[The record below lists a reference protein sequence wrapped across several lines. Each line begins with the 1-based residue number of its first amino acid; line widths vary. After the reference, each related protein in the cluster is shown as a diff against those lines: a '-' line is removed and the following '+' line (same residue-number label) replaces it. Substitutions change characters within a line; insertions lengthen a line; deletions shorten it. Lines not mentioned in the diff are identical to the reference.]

1 MNTELRIAVIGA
13 GPAGV
18 YSSDIFLRQLK
29 KLGEELGLGTEARID
44 LFEKLPVPFGLV
56 RYGVAPDHPSIKFI
70 ASALEKTLDNPNI
83 HLYCDVEFG
92 KDVTLDDLLARY
104 DAVLFATGAVKDKPL
119 NLPGA
124 DLEGVY
130 GAAKFVEWYDGYPTG
145 AREWPLTAENVAV
158 IGGGNVAMDVARE
171 LMRNA
176 DDLKVKTDIPDNV
189 YEGIGQNKAKVL
201 HLFIRRGVAQAKFS
215 VQELREMEK
224 LPGVQLIINED
235 DFDLDDETIEVAGK
249 DKLTRQM
256 VEELFAVREMAEDM
270 EDDGDVDFEG
280 NPADRKY
287 YVHFNS
293 APTEILGEDGKV
305 KAIRV
310 ERTETGA
317 DGKMH
322 RTGEFTDYPVEAVY
336 HAIGYKPAE
345 APGITYDEHGAHLA
359 NANGD
364 GRITTEADGGKVRD
378 RLYAVWQPT
387 ATPNPSTDCWP
398 SAAFARSTSPAGR
411 RSTLSSAPRVPRKA
425 ASTRR
430 SSSPTRCASLPTP
443 DGPPTPVRHSS
454 GIRPPSRAPCG
465 RGRARGR
472 TGRANM
478 GHCAWRI
485 SSNHS
490 ACDFSVCIM
499 DAKVRVHGH
508 FNGLKTTLL
517 FALMWAIIM
526 LIWWA
531 TGGSRQTLSIYIVI
545 GLITTFGT
553 YWFSDK
559 LAIASMGAREVSEQE
574 APEIYQIVREL
585 SAKAGKPMP
594 RIYIAPT
601 MSPNAFATGRNE
613 RHAAVCCTQGILQIL
628 NARELRGVLG
638 HELMHVYNHDILT
651 SAIAS
656 AMATVISYLGYSLM
670 YFGGGSR
677 DDRDSSGGLGLI
689 GALLSVILAPIAAS
703 LIQMAISRTR
713 EYDADEDGS
722 LLTGDPE
729 ALASALNKISYGAQ
743 TTPMRKTAG
752 TQSVSAMMVANPFS
766 AVGFSRLFS
775 THPPTDERIA
785 RLMQMANE
793 MNGTPIAPPTYS
805 TRVGR

>member
-1 MNTELRIAVIGA
+1 MMTREFTDSEIRYLRSLRAVDTVTPTRIIYSSEFKKRFLREYLNGKSPSAIFRDAGLPNVIVGRKRIERCTARWARDEREEHDTSLCAPDPDSENVDMLLDETRKLVDDLSAALLRVERIIDMLKREHDQEANRPGARCARTPTNDPYRSGRLCARLERVTESVNTELRIAVIGA

-92 KDVTLDDLLARY
+92 KDVTLDELLARY

-145 AREWPLTAENVAV
+145 VREWPLTAENVAV

-176 DDLKVKTDIPDNV
+176 DDLKAKTDIPDNV

-256 VEELFAVREMAEDM
+256 VEELFAIREMAEDM

-280 NPADRKY
+280 NPADRRY

-317 DGKMH
+317 DGRMR
-322 RTGEFTDYPVEAVY
+322 RTGEFTDYPVGAVY
-336 HAIGYKPAE
+336 HAIGYRPAE
-345 APGITYDEHGAHLA
+345 APGIAYDAKGAHLA

-364 GRITTEADGGKVRD
+364 GRITADADGGDVRE
-378 RLYAVWQPT
+378 RLYATGWAKRGPVGLIG
-387 ATPNPSTDCWP
+387 STKSD
-398 SAAFARSTSPAGR
+398 ALAIVTNMLEDLA
-411 RSTLSSAPRVPRKA
+411 KA
-425 ASTRR
+425 AEGGRVAADRDPESIDRLLAER
-430 SSSPTRCASLPTP
+430 
-443 DGPPTPVRHSS
+443 
-454 GIRPPSRAPCG
+454 GIRPIDFAGWKKVDAFERAEGAKEG
-465 RGRARGR
+465 RE
-472 TGRANM
+472 
-478 GHCAWRI
+478 HK
-485 SSNHS
+485 
-490 ACDFSVCIM
+490 
-499 DAKVRVHGH
+499 KV
-508 FNGLKTTLL
+508 
-517 FALMWAIIM
+517 I
-526 LIWWA
+526 
-531 TGGSRQTLSIYIVI
+531 
-545 GLITTFGT
+545 
-553 YWFSDK
+553 DP
-559 LAIASMGAREVSEQE
+559 EQM
-574 APEIYQIVREL
+574 REL
-585 SAKAGKPMP
+585 A
-594 RIYIAPT
+594 
-601 MSPNAFATGRNE
+601 
-613 RHAAVCCTQGILQIL
+613 HA
-628 NARELRGVLG
+628 
-638 HELMHVYNHDILT
+638 
-651 SAIAS
+651 
-656 AMATVISYLGYSLM
+656 
-670 YFGGGSR
+670 
-677 DDRDSSGGLGLI
+677 
-689 GALLSVILAPIAAS
+689 
-703 LIQMAISRTR
+703 
-713 EYDADEDGS
+713 
-722 LLTGDPE
+722 
-729 ALASALNKISYGAQ
+729 
-743 TTPMRKTAG
+743 
-752 TQSVSAMMVANPFS
+752 
-766 AVGFSRLFS
+766 
-775 THPPTDERIA
+775 
-785 RLMQMANE
+785 
-793 MNGTPIAPPTYS
+793 
-805 TRVGR
+805 

>member
-1 MNTELRIAVIGA
+1 MMTREFTDSEIRYLRSLRAVDTVTPTRIIYSSEFKKRFLREYLNGKSPSAIFRDAGLPNVIVGRKRIERCTARWAKDEREEHDTSLGAPDPDSENVDMLLDETRKLVDDLSATLLRVERIIDMLKREHDQEANRPGARCARTPTNDPYRSGRLCARLERVTESVNTELRIAVIGA

-29 KLGEELGLGTEARID
+29 KLGEGLGLGTEARID

-92 KDVTLDDLLARY
+92 KDVTLDELLARY

-124 DLEGVY
+124 NLEGVY

-176 DDLKVKTDIPDNV
+176 DDLKAKTDIPDNV

-256 VEELFAVREMAEDM
+256 VEELFAIREMAEDM

-280 NPADRKY
+280 NPADRRY

-317 DGKMH
+317 DGRMH
-322 RTGEFTDYPVEAVY
+322 RTGEFTDYPVGAVY
-336 HAIGYKPAE
+336 HAIGYRPAE
-345 APGITYDEHGAHLA
+345 APGIAYDAKGAHLA

-364 GRITTEADGGKVRD
+364 GRITADADGGDVRE
-378 RLYAVWQPT
+378 RLYATGWAKRGPVGLIG
-387 ATPNPSTDCWP
+387 STKSD
-398 SAAFARSTSPAGR
+398 ALAIVTNMLEDLA
-411 RSTLSSAPRVPRKA
+411 KA
-425 ASTRR
+425 AEGGRVAADRDPESIDRLLAER
-430 SSSPTRCASLPTP
+430 
-443 DGPPTPVRHSS
+443 
-454 GIRPPSRAPCG
+454 GIRPIDFAGWKKVDAFERAEGAKEG
-465 RGRARGR
+465 RE
-472 TGRANM
+472 
-478 GHCAWRI
+478 HK
-485 SSNHS
+485 
-490 ACDFSVCIM
+490 
-499 DAKVRVHGH
+499 KV
-508 FNGLKTTLL
+508 
-517 FALMWAIIM
+517 I
-526 LIWWA
+526 
-531 TGGSRQTLSIYIVI
+531 
-545 GLITTFGT
+545 
-553 YWFSDK
+553 DP
-559 LAIASMGAREVSEQE
+559 EQM
-574 APEIYQIVREL
+574 REL
-585 SAKAGKPMP
+585 A
-594 RIYIAPT
+594 
-601 MSPNAFATGRNE
+601 
-613 RHAAVCCTQGILQIL
+613 HA
-628 NARELRGVLG
+628 
-638 HELMHVYNHDILT
+638 
-651 SAIAS
+651 
-656 AMATVISYLGYSLM
+656 
-670 YFGGGSR
+670 
-677 DDRDSSGGLGLI
+677 
-689 GALLSVILAPIAAS
+689 
-703 LIQMAISRTR
+703 
-713 EYDADEDGS
+713 
-722 LLTGDPE
+722 
-729 ALASALNKISYGAQ
+729 
-743 TTPMRKTAG
+743 
-752 TQSVSAMMVANPFS
+752 
-766 AVGFSRLFS
+766 
-775 THPPTDERIA
+775 
-785 RLMQMANE
+785 
-793 MNGTPIAPPTYS
+793 
-805 TRVGR
+805 

>member
-1 MNTELRIAVIGA
+1 MMTREFTDSEIRYLRSLRAVDTVTPTRIIYSSEFKKRFLREYLNGKSPSAIFRDAGLPNVIVGRKRIERCTARWAKDEREEHDTSLGAPDPDSENVDMLLDETRKLVDDLSAALLRVERIIDMLKREHDQKANRPGARCARTPTNDPYRSGRLCARLERVTESVNTELRIAVIGA

-92 KDVTLDDLLARY
+92 KDVTLDELLARY

-176 DDLKVKTDIPDNV
+176 DDLKAKTDIPDNV

-235 DFDLDDETIEVAGK
+235 DFELDDETIEVAGK

-256 VEELFAVREMAEDM
+256 VEELFAIREMAEDM

-317 DGKMH
+317 DGRMR

-336 HAIGYKPAE
+336 HAIGYRPAE
-345 APGITYDEHGAHLA
+345 APGIAYDAKGAHLA

-364 GRITTEADGGKVRD
+364 GRITADADGGDVRE
-378 RLYAVWQPT
+378 RLYATGWAKRGPVGLIG
-387 ATPNPSTDCWP
+387 STKSD
-398 SAAFARSTSPAGR
+398 ALAIVTNMLEDLA
-411 RSTLSSAPRVPRKA
+411 KA
-425 ASTRR
+425 AEGGRVAADRDPESIDRLLAER
-430 SSSPTRCASLPTP
+430 
-443 DGPPTPVRHSS
+443 
-454 GIRPPSRAPCG
+454 GIRPIDFAGWKKVDAFERAEGAKEG
-465 RGRARGR
+465 RE
-472 TGRANM
+472 
-478 GHCAWRI
+478 HK
-485 SSNHS
+485 
-490 ACDFSVCIM
+490 
-499 DAKVRVHGH
+499 KV
-508 FNGLKTTLL
+508 
-517 FALMWAIIM
+517 I
-526 LIWWA
+526 
-531 TGGSRQTLSIYIVI
+531 
-545 GLITTFGT
+545 
-553 YWFSDK
+553 DP
-559 LAIASMGAREVSEQE
+559 EQM
-574 APEIYQIVREL
+574 REL
-585 SAKAGKPMP
+585 A
-594 RIYIAPT
+594 
-601 MSPNAFATGRNE
+601 
-613 RHAAVCCTQGILQIL
+613 HA
-628 NARELRGVLG
+628 
-638 HELMHVYNHDILT
+638 
-651 SAIAS
+651 
-656 AMATVISYLGYSLM
+656 
-670 YFGGGSR
+670 
-677 DDRDSSGGLGLI
+677 
-689 GALLSVILAPIAAS
+689 
-703 LIQMAISRTR
+703 
-713 EYDADEDGS
+713 
-722 LLTGDPE
+722 
-729 ALASALNKISYGAQ
+729 
-743 TTPMRKTAG
+743 
-752 TQSVSAMMVANPFS
+752 
-766 AVGFSRLFS
+766 
-775 THPPTDERIA
+775 
-785 RLMQMANE
+785 
-793 MNGTPIAPPTYS
+793 
-805 TRVGR
+805 

>member
-1 MNTELRIAVIGA
+1 MMTREFTDSEIRYLRSLRAVDTVTPTRIIYSSEFKKRFLREYLNGKSPSAIFRDAGLPNVIVGRKRIERCTARWAKDEREEHDTSLGAPDPDSENVDMLLDETRKLVDDLSAALLRVERIIDMLKREHDQEANRPGARCARTPTNDPYRSGRLCARLERVTESVNTELRIAVIGA

-176 DDLKVKTDIPDNV
+176 DDLKAKTDIPDNV

-256 VEELFAVREMAEDM
+256 VEELFAIREMAEDM
-270 EDDGDVDFEG
+270 QDDGDVDFEG
-280 NPADRKY
+280 NPADRRY

-317 DGKMH
+317 DGRMR
-322 RTGEFTDYPVEAVY
+322 RTGEFTDYPVGAVY
-336 HAIGYKPAE
+336 HAIGYRPAE
-345 APGITYDEHGAHLA
+345 APGIAYDAKGAHLA

-364 GRITTEADGGKVRD
+364 GRITADADGGDVRE
-378 RLYAVWQPT
+378 RLYATGWAKRGPVGLIG
-387 ATPNPSTDCWP
+387 STKSD
-398 SAAFARSTSPAGR
+398 ALAIVTNMLEDLA
-411 RSTLSSAPRVPRKA
+411 KA
-425 ASTRR
+425 AEGGRVAADRDPESIDRLLAER
-430 SSSPTRCASLPTP
+430 
-443 DGPPTPVRHSS
+443 
-454 GIRPPSRAPCG
+454 GIRPIDFAGWKKVDAFERAEGAKEG
-465 RGRARGR
+465 RE
-472 TGRANM
+472 
-478 GHCAWRI
+478 HK
-485 SSNHS
+485 
-490 ACDFSVCIM
+490 
-499 DAKVRVHGH
+499 KV
-508 FNGLKTTLL
+508 
-517 FALMWAIIM
+517 I
-526 LIWWA
+526 
-531 TGGSRQTLSIYIVI
+531 
-545 GLITTFGT
+545 
-553 YWFSDK
+553 DP
-559 LAIASMGAREVSEQE
+559 EQM
-574 APEIYQIVREL
+574 REL
-585 SAKAGKPMP
+585 A
-594 RIYIAPT
+594 
-601 MSPNAFATGRNE
+601 
-613 RHAAVCCTQGILQIL
+613 HA
-628 NARELRGVLG
+628 
-638 HELMHVYNHDILT
+638 
-651 SAIAS
+651 
-656 AMATVISYLGYSLM
+656 
-670 YFGGGSR
+670 
-677 DDRDSSGGLGLI
+677 
-689 GALLSVILAPIAAS
+689 
-703 LIQMAISRTR
+703 
-713 EYDADEDGS
+713 
-722 LLTGDPE
+722 
-729 ALASALNKISYGAQ
+729 
-743 TTPMRKTAG
+743 
-752 TQSVSAMMVANPFS
+752 
-766 AVGFSRLFS
+766 
-775 THPPTDERIA
+775 
-785 RLMQMANE
+785 
-793 MNGTPIAPPTYS
+793 
-805 TRVGR
+805 

>member
-1 MNTELRIAVIGA
+1 MMTREFTDSEIRYLRSLRAVDTVTPTRIIYSSEFKKRFLREYLNGKSPAAIFRDAGLPNVIVGRKRIERCTARWAKDEREEHDTSLGAPDPDSENVDMLLDETRKLVDDLSAALLRVERIIDMLKREHDQEANRPGARCARTPTNDPYRSGRLCARLERVTESVNTELRIAVIGA

-29 KLGEELGLGTEARID
+29 KLGEGLGLGTEARID

-92 KDVTLDDLLARY
+92 KDVTLDELLARY

-176 DDLKVKTDIPDNV
+176 DDLKAKTDIPDNV

-256 VEELFAVREMAEDM
+256 VEELFAIREMAEDM

-280 NPADRKY
+280 NPADRRY

-317 DGKMH
+317 DGRMH
-322 RTGEFTDYPVEAVY
+322 RTGEFTDYPVGAVY
-336 HAIGYKPAE
+336 HAIGYRPAE
-345 APGITYDEHGAHLA
+345 APGIAYDAKGAHLA

-364 GRITTEADGGKVRD
+364 GRITADADGGDVRE
-378 RLYAVWQPT
+378 RLYATGWAKRGPVGLIG
-387 ATPNPSTDCWP
+387 STKSD
-398 SAAFARSTSPAGR
+398 ALAIVTNMLEDLA
-411 RSTLSSAPRVPRKA
+411 KA
-425 ASTRR
+425 AEGGRVAADRDPESIDRLLAER
-430 SSSPTRCASLPTP
+430 
-443 DGPPTPVRHSS
+443 
-454 GIRPPSRAPCG
+454 GIRPIDFAGWKKVDAFERAEGAKEG
-465 RGRARGR
+465 RE
-472 TGRANM
+472 
-478 GHCAWRI
+478 HK
-485 SSNHS
+485 
-490 ACDFSVCIM
+490 
-499 DAKVRVHGH
+499 KV
-508 FNGLKTTLL
+508 
-517 FALMWAIIM
+517 I
-526 LIWWA
+526 
-531 TGGSRQTLSIYIVI
+531 
-545 GLITTFGT
+545 
-553 YWFSDK
+553 DP
-559 LAIASMGAREVSEQE
+559 EQM
-574 APEIYQIVREL
+574 REL
-585 SAKAGKPMP
+585 A
-594 RIYIAPT
+594 
-601 MSPNAFATGRNE
+601 
-613 RHAAVCCTQGILQIL
+613 HA
-628 NARELRGVLG
+628 
-638 HELMHVYNHDILT
+638 
-651 SAIAS
+651 
-656 AMATVISYLGYSLM
+656 
-670 YFGGGSR
+670 
-677 DDRDSSGGLGLI
+677 
-689 GALLSVILAPIAAS
+689 
-703 LIQMAISRTR
+703 
-713 EYDADEDGS
+713 
-722 LLTGDPE
+722 
-729 ALASALNKISYGAQ
+729 
-743 TTPMRKTAG
+743 
-752 TQSVSAMMVANPFS
+752 
-766 AVGFSRLFS
+766 
-775 THPPTDERIA
+775 
-785 RLMQMANE
+785 
-793 MNGTPIAPPTYS
+793 
-805 TRVGR
+805 

>member
-1 MNTELRIAVIGA
+1 MMTREFTDSEIRYLRSLRAVDTVTPTRIIYSSEFKKRFLREYLNGKSPAAIFRDAGLPNVIVGRKRIERCTARWAKDEREEHDTSLGAPDPDSEHVDMLLDETRKLVDDLSAALLRVERIIDMLKREHDQEANRPGARCARTPTNDPYRSGRLCARLERVTESVNTELRIAVIGA

-29 KLGEELGLGTEARID
+29 KLGEGLGLGTEARID

-92 KDVTLDDLLARY
+92 KDVTLDELLARY

-176 DDLKVKTDIPDNV
+176 DDLKAKTDIPDNV

-256 VEELFAVREMAEDM
+256 VEELFAIREMAEDM

-317 DGKMH
+317 DGRMR

-336 HAIGYKPAE
+336 HAIGYRPAE
-345 APGITYDEHGAHLA
+345 APGIAYDAKGAHLA

-364 GRITTEADGGKVRD
+364 GRITADADGGDVRE
-378 RLYAVWQPT
+378 RLYATGW
-387 ATPNPSTDCWP
+387 AK
-398 SAAFARSTSPAGR
+398 R
-411 RSTLSSAPRVPRKA
+411 
-425 ASTRR
+425 
-430 SSSPTRCASLPTP
+430 
-443 DGPPTPVRHSS
+443 GPV
-454 GIRPPSRAPCG
+454 
-465 RGRARGR
+465 
-472 TGRANM
+472 
-478 GHCAWRI
+478 
-485 SSNHS
+485 
-490 ACDFSVCIM
+490 
-499 DAKVRVHGH
+499 
-508 FNGLKTTLL
+508 
-517 FALMWAIIM
+517 
-526 LIWWA
+526 
-531 TGGSRQTLSIYIVI
+531 
-545 GLITTFGT
+545 
-553 YWFSDK
+553 
-559 LAIASMGAREVSEQE
+559 
-574 APEIYQIVREL
+574 
-585 SAKAGKPMP
+585 
-594 RIYIAPT
+594 
-601 MSPNAFATGRNE
+601 
-613 RHAAVCCTQGILQIL
+613 
-628 NARELRGVLG
+628 
-638 HELMHVYNHDILT
+638 
-651 SAIAS
+651 
-656 AMATVISYLGYSLM
+656 
-670 YFGGGSR
+670 
-677 DDRDSSGGLGLI
+677 GLI
-689 GALLSVILAPIAAS
+689 GSTKSDAL
-703 LIQMAISRTR
+703 AIVTNML
-713 EYDADEDGS
+713 ED
-722 LLTGDPE
+722 
-729 ALASALNKISYGAQ
+729 LASAAEGGRVAQDRDPDSIDRLLAGRGVRPIDFAGWKKVDAFERAEGAKEGREHKKVIDPEQ
-743 TTPMRKTAG
+743 MRELAH
-752 TQSVSAMMVANPFS
+752 A
-766 AVGFSRLFS
+766 
-775 THPPTDERIA
+775 
-785 RLMQMANE
+785 
-793 MNGTPIAPPTYS
+793 
-805 TRVGR
+805 

>member
-1 MNTELRIAVIGA
+1 MMTREFTDSEIRYLRSLRAVDTVTPTRIIYSSEFKKRFLREYLNGKSPAAIFRDAGLPNVIVGRKRIERCTARWAKDEREEHDTSLGAPDPDSENVDMLLDETRKLVDDLSAALLRVERIIDMLKREHDQEANRPGARCARTPTNDPYRSGRLCARLERVTESVNTELRIAVIGA

-29 KLGEELGLGTEARID
+29 KLGEGLGLGTEARID

-92 KDVTLDDLLARY
+92 KDVTLDELLARY

-176 DDLKVKTDIPDNV
+176 DDLKAKTDIPDNV

-256 VEELFAVREMAEDM
+256 VEELFAIREMAEDM

-280 NPADRKY
+280 NPADRRY

-317 DGKMH
+317 DGRMH

-336 HAIGYKPAE
+336 HAIGYRPAE
-345 APGITYDEHGAHLA
+345 APGIAYDEHGAHLA

-364 GRITTEADGGKVRD
+364 GRITADADGGDVRE
-378 RLYAVWQPT
+378 RLYATGW
-387 ATPNPSTDCWP
+387 AK
-398 SAAFARSTSPAGR
+398 R
-411 RSTLSSAPRVPRKA
+411 
-425 ASTRR
+425 
-430 SSSPTRCASLPTP
+430 
-443 DGPPTPVRHSS
+443 GPV
-454 GIRPPSRAPCG
+454 
-465 RGRARGR
+465 
-472 TGRANM
+472 
-478 GHCAWRI
+478 
-485 SSNHS
+485 
-490 ACDFSVCIM
+490 
-499 DAKVRVHGH
+499 
-508 FNGLKTTLL
+508 
-517 FALMWAIIM
+517 
-526 LIWWA
+526 
-531 TGGSRQTLSIYIVI
+531 
-545 GLITTFGT
+545 
-553 YWFSDK
+553 
-559 LAIASMGAREVSEQE
+559 
-574 APEIYQIVREL
+574 
-585 SAKAGKPMP
+585 
-594 RIYIAPT
+594 
-601 MSPNAFATGRNE
+601 
-613 RHAAVCCTQGILQIL
+613 
-628 NARELRGVLG
+628 
-638 HELMHVYNHDILT
+638 
-651 SAIAS
+651 
-656 AMATVISYLGYSLM
+656 
-670 YFGGGSR
+670 
-677 DDRDSSGGLGLI
+677 GLI
-689 GALLSVILAPIAAS
+689 GSTKSDALAIVTNMLEDLAKAAEGGRV
-703 LIQMAISRTR
+703 A
-713 EYDADEDGS
+713 ADR
-722 LLTGDPE
+722 DPE
-729 ALASALNKISYGAQ
+729 SIDRLLAGRGVRPIDFAGWKKVDAFERAEGAKEGREHKKVIDPEQ
-743 TTPMRKTAG
+743 MRELAH
-752 TQSVSAMMVANPFS
+752 A
-766 AVGFSRLFS
+766 
-775 THPPTDERIA
+775 
-785 RLMQMANE
+785 
-793 MNGTPIAPPTYS
+793 
-805 TRVGR
+805 

>member
-1 MNTELRIAVIGA
+1 MMTREFTDSEIRYLRSLRAVDTVTPTRIIYSSEFKKRFLREYLNGKSPSAIFRDAGLPNVIVGRKRIERCTARWAKDEREEHDTSLGAPDPDSENVDMLLDETRKLVDDLSAALLRVERIIDMLKREHDQKANRPGARCARTPTNDPYRSGRLCARLERVTESVNTELRIAVIGA

-176 DDLKVKTDIPDNV
+176 DDLKAKTDIPDNV

-235 DFDLDDETIEVAGK
+235 DFELDDETIEVAGK

-256 VEELFAVREMAEDM
+256 VEELFAIREMAEDM

-317 DGKMH
+317 DGRMR
-322 RTGEFTDYPVEAVY
+322 RTGEFTDYPVGAVY
-336 HAIGYKPAE
+336 HAIGYRPAE
-345 APGITYDEHGAHLA
+345 APGIAYDAKGAHLA

-364 GRITTEADGGKVRD
+364 GRITADADGGDVRE
-378 RLYAVWQPT
+378 RLYATGW
-387 ATPNPSTDCWP
+387 AK
-398 SAAFARSTSPAGR
+398 R
-411 RSTLSSAPRVPRKA
+411 
-425 ASTRR
+425 
-430 SSSPTRCASLPTP
+430 
-443 DGPPTPVRHSS
+443 GPV
-454 GIRPPSRAPCG
+454 
-465 RGRARGR
+465 
-472 TGRANM
+472 
-478 GHCAWRI
+478 
-485 SSNHS
+485 
-490 ACDFSVCIM
+490 
-499 DAKVRVHGH
+499 
-508 FNGLKTTLL
+508 
-517 FALMWAIIM
+517 
-526 LIWWA
+526 
-531 TGGSRQTLSIYIVI
+531 
-545 GLITTFGT
+545 
-553 YWFSDK
+553 
-559 LAIASMGAREVSEQE
+559 
-574 APEIYQIVREL
+574 
-585 SAKAGKPMP
+585 
-594 RIYIAPT
+594 
-601 MSPNAFATGRNE
+601 
-613 RHAAVCCTQGILQIL
+613 
-628 NARELRGVLG
+628 
-638 HELMHVYNHDILT
+638 
-651 SAIAS
+651 
-656 AMATVISYLGYSLM
+656 
-670 YFGGGSR
+670 
-677 DDRDSSGGLGLI
+677 GLI
-689 GALLSVILAPIAAS
+689 GSTKSDALAIVTNMLEDLAKAAEGGRV
-703 LIQMAISRTR
+703 A
-713 EYDADEDGS
+713 ADR
-722 LLTGDPE
+722 DPE
-729 ALASALNKISYGAQ
+729 SIDRLLAGRGVRPIDFAGWKKVDAFERAEGAKEGREHKKVIDPEQ
-743 TTPMRKTAG
+743 MRELAH
-752 TQSVSAMMVANPFS
+752 A
-766 AVGFSRLFS
+766 
-775 THPPTDERIA
+775 
-785 RLMQMANE
+785 
-793 MNGTPIAPPTYS
+793 
-805 TRVGR
+805 

>member
-1 MNTELRIAVIGA
+1 MMTREFTDSEIRYLRSLRAVDTVTPTRIIYSSEFKKRFLREYLNGKSPSAIFRDAGLPNVIVGRKRIERCTARWAKDEREEHDTSLGAPDPDSENVDMLLDETRKLVDDLSAALLRVERIIDMLKREHDQEANRPGARCARTPTNDPYRSGRLCARLERVTESVNTELRIAVIGA

-92 KDVTLDDLLARY
+92 KDVTLDELLARY

-171 LMRNA
+171 LMRDA
-176 DDLKVKTDIPDNV
+176 DDLKAKTDIPDNV

-224 LPGVQLIINED
+224 LPGVQLIINEG

-256 VEELFAVREMAEDM
+256 VEELFAIREMAEDM

-317 DGKMH
+317 DGRMR

-336 HAIGYKPAE
+336 HAIGYRPAE
-345 APGITYDEHGAHLA
+345 APGIAYDAKGAHLA

-364 GRITTEADGGKVRD
+364 GRVTTEADGGEIRE
-378 RLYAVWQPT
+378 RLYATGWAKRGPVGLIG
-387 ATPNPSTDCWP
+387 STKSD
-398 SAAFARSTSPAGR
+398 ALAIVTNMLEDLA
-411 RSTLSSAPRVPRKA
+411 KA
-425 ASTRR
+425 AEGGRVAADRDPESIDRLLAER
-430 SSSPTRCASLPTP
+430 
-443 DGPPTPVRHSS
+443 
-454 GIRPPSRAPCG
+454 GIRPIDFAGWKKVDAFERAEGAKEG
-465 RGRARGR
+465 RE
-472 TGRANM
+472 
-478 GHCAWRI
+478 HK
-485 SSNHS
+485 
-490 ACDFSVCIM
+490 
-499 DAKVRVHGH
+499 KV
-508 FNGLKTTLL
+508 
-517 FALMWAIIM
+517 I
-526 LIWWA
+526 
-531 TGGSRQTLSIYIVI
+531 
-545 GLITTFGT
+545 
-553 YWFSDK
+553 DP
-559 LAIASMGAREVSEQE
+559 EQM
-574 APEIYQIVREL
+574 REL
-585 SAKAGKPMP
+585 A
-594 RIYIAPT
+594 
-601 MSPNAFATGRNE
+601 
-613 RHAAVCCTQGILQIL
+613 HA
-628 NARELRGVLG
+628 
-638 HELMHVYNHDILT
+638 
-651 SAIAS
+651 
-656 AMATVISYLGYSLM
+656 
-670 YFGGGSR
+670 
-677 DDRDSSGGLGLI
+677 
-689 GALLSVILAPIAAS
+689 
-703 LIQMAISRTR
+703 
-713 EYDADEDGS
+713 
-722 LLTGDPE
+722 
-729 ALASALNKISYGAQ
+729 
-743 TTPMRKTAG
+743 
-752 TQSVSAMMVANPFS
+752 
-766 AVGFSRLFS
+766 
-775 THPPTDERIA
+775 
-785 RLMQMANE
+785 
-793 MNGTPIAPPTYS
+793 
-805 TRVGR
+805 

>member
-1 MNTELRIAVIGA
+1 MMTREFTDSEIRYLRSLRAVDTVTPTRIIYSSEFKKRFLREYLNGKSPSAIFRDAGLPNVIVGRKRIERCTARWAKDEREEHDTSLGAPDPDSENVDMLLDETRKLVDDLSAALLRVERIIDMLKREHDQKANRPGARCARTPTNDPYRSGRLCARLERVTESVNTELRIAVIGA

-124 DLEGVY
+124 NLEGVY

-176 DDLKVKTDIPDNV
+176 DDLKAKTDIPDNV

-256 VEELFAVREMAEDM
+256 VEELFAIREMAEDM

-280 NPADRKY
+280 NPADRRY

-317 DGKMH
+317 DGRMR
-322 RTGEFTDYPVEAVY
+322 RTGEFTDYPVGAVY
-336 HAIGYKPAE
+336 HAIGYRPAE
-345 APGITYDEHGAHLA
+345 APGIAYDAKGAHLA

-364 GRITTEADGGKVRD
+364 GRITADADGGDVRE
-378 RLYAVWQPT
+378 RLYATGWAKRGPVGLIG
-387 ATPNPSTDCWP
+387 STKSD
-398 SAAFARSTSPAGR
+398 ALAIVTNMLEDLA
-411 RSTLSSAPRVPRKA
+411 KA
-425 ASTRR
+425 AEGGRVAADRDPESIDRLLAER
-430 SSSPTRCASLPTP
+430 
-443 DGPPTPVRHSS
+443 
-454 GIRPPSRAPCG
+454 GIRPIDFAGWKKVDAFERAEGAKEG
-465 RGRARGR
+465 RE
-472 TGRANM
+472 
-478 GHCAWRI
+478 HK
-485 SSNHS
+485 
-490 ACDFSVCIM
+490 
-499 DAKVRVHGH
+499 KV
-508 FNGLKTTLL
+508 
-517 FALMWAIIM
+517 I
-526 LIWWA
+526 
-531 TGGSRQTLSIYIVI
+531 
-545 GLITTFGT
+545 
-553 YWFSDK
+553 DP
-559 LAIASMGAREVSEQE
+559 EQM
-574 APEIYQIVREL
+574 REL
-585 SAKAGKPMP
+585 A
-594 RIYIAPT
+594 
-601 MSPNAFATGRNE
+601 
-613 RHAAVCCTQGILQIL
+613 HA
-628 NARELRGVLG
+628 
-638 HELMHVYNHDILT
+638 
-651 SAIAS
+651 
-656 AMATVISYLGYSLM
+656 
-670 YFGGGSR
+670 
-677 DDRDSSGGLGLI
+677 
-689 GALLSVILAPIAAS
+689 
-703 LIQMAISRTR
+703 
-713 EYDADEDGS
+713 
-722 LLTGDPE
+722 
-729 ALASALNKISYGAQ
+729 
-743 TTPMRKTAG
+743 
-752 TQSVSAMMVANPFS
+752 
-766 AVGFSRLFS
+766 
-775 THPPTDERIA
+775 
-785 RLMQMANE
+785 
-793 MNGTPIAPPTYS
+793 
-805 TRVGR
+805 